1 MNLKKLFV
9 ILGSVLLLT
18 DCVAAK
24 TQTLTLSPVFS
35 NHMVIQRDENVLF
48 RGLATP
54 GKPIQIKCGGKSYQ
68 TSALKDGS
76 WQKSVP
82 PIKQKDAFNISFI
95 SNGDTIVLKDVLMGD
110 VWLCSGQSNMEFQVG
125 HFKWGNEEAKT
136 ATNTNIRFYSVPNR
150 LDLVPAKDVAEGE
163 SWKIAYGEDLKQ
175 VSATAYCFA
184 KSLQPEIGVPIGL
197 ICSDW
202 SGTML
207 EPWMS
212 RDMLRQFPRY
222 KEVLAQLDGNTESR
236 DEINANLTKLRETWD
251 SAYFY
256 NETGIK
262 EQWYQPDTIL
272 VGWKPV
278 KLPFMWQTANVGFD
292 KYYGTVWFKSRFDL
306 PAKYKGKTFRIYL
319 AQAKDYSTVW
329 LNGEKI
335 GDVFGDKN
343 TTDFWVPISK
353 IKEKGNELTVR
364 VMSGKGNGGIEFH
377 PMWGSDL
384 LRGDWW
390 YKVGQAVDTATF
402 VYPKIMN
409 IDTYSHPTAIY
420 NAMIAPLR
428 TVGIKGIIWYQ
439 GESNAPRGVEYK
451 DVFPAFI
458 TDWRAQFGKPLLPF
472 FFVQLANMDPVQDK
486 PVESDWAELREAQS
500 KALKLPATGMAVAID
515 LGEANNIHPQNKQ
528 EVGRRLA
535 LNALEKVYGKPVNGT
550 APFFESLKL
559 KNQTALIRIKSASPL
574 ELRGT
579 TINGF
584 ELAGADR
591 VYYKAQARLTDG
603 STIEVTCDKVD
614 KPLTVRYDWSKN
626 PGATNLYDRGNLP
639 LVPFRTDTFPGVT
652 EGRIYDLHKLYL

>member
-1 MNLKKLFV
+1 MKKLFL
-9 ILGSVLLLT
+9 IFAGVLLLT
-18 DCVAAK
+18 EYVAAK

-35 NHMVIQRDENVLF
+35 SHMVIQRNEKVLF
-48 RGLATP
+48 RGMAAP
-54 GKPIQIKCGGKSYQ
+54 GKSIQIKWSGGNNK

-76 WQKSVP
+76 WQKWVP
-82 PIKQKDAFNISFI
+82 SIKKKGAFNITFI
-95 SNGDTIVLKDVLMGD
+95 SNGDKIVLNDVLMGD

-125 HFKWGNEEAKT
+125 NFKWGNEET
-136 ATNTNIRFYSVPNR
+136 HSATNTNIRFYSVPNR
-150 LDLVPAKDVAEGE
+150 LDLVPAKEVAEGE
-163 SWKIAYGEDLKQ
+163 SWKIACGEDLKQ

-184 KSLQPEIGVPIGL
+184 KSLQSEIDIPIGL

-212 RDMLRQFPRY
+212 RDMLRKFPRY

-236 DEINANLTKLRETWD
+236 DEIKANLLKLRETWD
-251 SAYFY
+251 TAYFY
-256 NETGIK
+256 NEKGIK
-262 EQWYQPDTIL
+262 EQWFQPDTVL
-272 VGWKPV
+272 LGWKPV
-278 KLPFMWQTANVGFD
+278 KLPFMWQSANVGLDHF
-292 KYYGTVWFKSRFDL
+292 YGTVWFKSRFNL
-306 PAKYKGKTFRIYL
+306 PANYKGQSFRIYL

-343 TTDFWVPISK
+343 STDFWVPVSQ

-390 YKVGQAVDTATF
+390 YKVGQAINTATF

-409 IDTYSHPTAIY
+409 IDTYSHPTAIF

-486 PVESDWAELREAQS
+486 PGESEWAELREAQT
-500 KALKLPATGMAVAID
+500 KTLKLPATGMAVAID

-550 APFFESLKL
+550 APNFQSLKMDG
-559 KNQTALIRIKSASPL
+559 KTAIIQIKSASPL

-579 TINGF
+579 SINGF

-591 VYYKAQARLTDG
+591 IYYKAQARLKDG
-603 STIEVTCDKVD
+603 FTIEVICDKVE
-614 KPLTVRYDWSKN
+614 KPLTIRYDWSKN
-626 PGATNLYDRGNLP
+626 PGDVNLYDRGNLP
-639 LVPFRTDTFPGVT
+639 LVPFRTDIFPGVT
-652 EGRIYDLHKLYL
+652 EGHIYDLHKFYL